1 MKTRIISCLLFITC
15 VLTPFLAWGQE
26 NKAKSLEEIPIRDPY
41 ILPDKTSQTYY
52 LYASDDVKGN
62 DGKTLGG
69 LAVYESKNLKQWY
82 GPKHIFTL
90 PTDNWINGKIWAP
103 EVHAYQGKYYLFA
116 TINSDIIWKKAA
128 PGEVPY
134 TFRGVQIFVAD
145 SPTGPFEPFSKLPAL
160 PMDQMTLD
168 GTLWIEDGKP
178 YMVYCHEWVQIRD
191 GGMNLVELK
200 PDLSGRNGEI
210 TRLFHAS
217 SAPWSTGSDPEHP
230 ERSTYVT
237 DGCFLYQTKNK
248 NLLMIWSSFM
258 NGEYAIG
265 IAKSSTGKITG
276 PWIQQS
282 EPLFDKNGG
291 HGMIFRSFD
300 GKLYITFHQ
309 PNSPAGL
316 ERAKLFELED
326 TGETLRLKNQ

>member
-1 MKTRIISCLLFITC
+1 
-15 VLTPFLAWGQE
+15 
-26 NKAKSLEEIPIRDPY
+26 
-41 ILPDKTSQTYY
+41 
-52 LYASDDVKGN
+52 
-62 DGKTLGG
+62 
-69 LAVYESKNLKQWY
+69 
-82 GPKHIFTL
+82 
-90 PTDNWINGKIWAP
+90 
-103 EVHAYQGKYYLFA
+103 
-116 TINSDIIWKKAA
+116 
-128 PGEVPY
+128 
-134 TFRGVQIFVAD
+134 
-145 SPTGPFEPFSKLPAL
+145 
-160 PMDQMTLD
+160 
-168 GTLWIEDGKP
+168 
-178 YMVYCHEWVQIRD
+178 MVYCHEWVQIRD

-200 PDLSGRNGEI
+200 PDLSERNGEI